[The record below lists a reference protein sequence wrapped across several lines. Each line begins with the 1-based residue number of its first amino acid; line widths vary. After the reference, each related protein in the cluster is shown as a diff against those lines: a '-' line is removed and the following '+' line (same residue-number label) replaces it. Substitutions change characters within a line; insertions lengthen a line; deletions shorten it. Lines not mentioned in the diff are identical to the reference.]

1 MSPKVEVPGSSHC
14 SKQMNKE
21 EKEQGSLQEW
31 VELWVGEDVPS
42 ALMGRCQ
49 ENGLDVKAG

>member
-1 MSPKVEVPGSSHC
+1 MPPKAEVPGSSHC

-42 ALMGRCQ
+42 ALMGRRQ